1 MKIYITDLRAYT
13 ATETMMGGEWFD
25 LDNYFDAEELKEAVT
40 EWLKD
45 RGIAEYAVH
54 DYDDC
59 PAHDDFGEHPDLEE
73 LYMYHTLY
81 EKYGDSFSA
90 WFYMFHYN
98 GCDCES
104 WEDKYNESYI
114 GEYDSW
120 EDFAQYLIDECDAL
134 GEIPDQL
141 QYYIDYSAFARD
153 LQCNGDY
160 TEQDGYFFRN
170 Y

>member
-1 MKIYITDLRAYT
+1 MKIYIADLAAYN
-13 ATETMMGGEWFD
+13 AGKLNGEWFD
-25 LDNYFDAEELKEAVT
+25 LDDYVDSEAFKEAVM
-40 EWLKD
+40 EWLKEQ
-45 RGIAEYAVH
+45 GIEEYAVH

-59 PAHDDFGEHPDLEE
+59 PAHDELGEHPDFEE
-73 LYMYHTLY
+73 LFMFHTLY
-81 EKYGDSFSA
+81 GKYGDSFYA
-90 WFYMFHYN
+90 WFDLFYCTGVN
-98 GCDCES
+98 PDS
-104 WEDKYNESYI
+104 WENKYNEYYV
-114 GEYDSW
+114 GEWESW
-120 EDFAQYLIDECDAL
+120 EDFAHYLIDECGVL